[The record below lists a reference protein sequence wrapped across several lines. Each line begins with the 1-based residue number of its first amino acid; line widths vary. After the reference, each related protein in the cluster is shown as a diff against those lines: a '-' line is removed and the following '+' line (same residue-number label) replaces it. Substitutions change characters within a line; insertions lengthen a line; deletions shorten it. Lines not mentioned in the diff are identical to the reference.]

1 MATGSPA
8 EEIAS
13 PNASLAA
20 TLPAT
25 NKDSSKSGLTH
36 SLTIKL
42 DENNFLLWSQQVNG
56 VITAHNLHR
65 FVVNPQIPLQF
76 ASTEDRVSGK
86 NSDEYQQWL
95 IKDQTL
101 FTWLLST
108 LSDGVLPR
116 VLSCRHAHEVWDKI
130 HKYFN
135 SVLKSRARQLRSE
148 LKNTKKLSRSINEY
162 LLRIKTIVNSLT
174 AVGDFVSESE
184 QVDSILE
191 GLPEDFNSFVMMIY
205 SRFDTPTVEDVEALL
220 LLQEAQFEKFKQEL
234 ANPSVSA
241 NIAHTEVQSSESTY
255 EPESHEIGTEHYN
268 AVASRGRGRGKGRG
282 SKGRGKAP
290 ASNQGKVICQICGK
304 PNHDAVGCWY
314 RFDPQA
320 MKSNSRGNNVG
331 SSHRPPNFNPYM
343 RPSAHLA
350 MPQSHSPMFDMSAMS
365 SSAWYPDSGAS
376 HHLTFNPNNLSY
388 SMPYNGQD
396 QVMMGNGQGVS
407 INSLGHSNIISPRNP
422 NVQLSLKDL
431 LHVPTISKNLLSV
444 SKFAQDNNVIFEFHP
459 YTCFVKSQDSRQVL
473 LEGTVGADGLYQ
485 FKPFKFLPAHAGS
498 LDSTFISN
506 ANKSVNQVST
516 LPASFSQNNCNGNF
530 SALPNSFNSCNGNF
544 SALPNSFNSAICNN
558 TTSVVNS
565 DNNFHLWHLRLGHA
579 HSNAVKSVLKLCNV
593 SFHSI
598 IKVIHFLVF
607 IAVLAN
613 LIDYMPHF
621 LLLSTQNPL
630 RLCTVIFGAQHP
642 LSPIMVITIISL
654 LLTRTPNIH
663 GFIFSN
669 PKLMP

>member
-1 MATGSPA
+1 
-8 EEIAS
+8 
-13 PNASLAA
+13 
-20 TLPAT
+20 
-25 NKDSSKSGLTH
+25 
-36 SLTIKL
+36 
-42 DENNFLLWSQQVNG
+42 
-56 VITAHNLHR
+56 
-65 FVVNPQIPLQF
+65 
-76 ASTEDRVSGK
+76 
-86 NSDEYQQWL
+86 
-95 IKDQTL
+95 
-101 FTWLLST
+101 
-108 LSDGVLPR
+108 
-116 VLSCRHAHEVWDKI
+116 
-130 HKYFN
+130 
-135 SVLKSRARQLRSE
+135 
-148 LKNTKKLSRSINEY
+148 
-162 LLRIKTIVNSLT
+162 
-174 AVGDFVSESE
+174 
-184 QVDSILE
+184 
-191 GLPEDFNSFVMMIY
+191 
-205 SRFDTPTVEDVEALL
+205 
-220 LLQEAQFEKFKQEL
+220 
-234 ANPSVSA
+234 
-241 NIAHTEVQSSESTY
+241 
-255 EPESHEIGTEHYN
+255 
-268 AVASRGRGRGKGRG
+268 
-282 SKGRGKAP
+282 
-290 ASNQGKVICQICGK
+290 
-304 PNHDAVGCWY
+304 
-314 RFDPQA
+314 
-320 MKSNSRGNNVG
+320 
-331 SSHRPPNFNPYM
+331 M

-407 INSLGHSNIISPRNP
+407 INSLGHSNFISPRNP

-431 LHVPTISKNLLSV
+431 LHVPNISKNLLSV

-565 DNNFHLWHLRLGHA
+565 DNTFHLWHLRLGHA

-642 LSPIMVITIISL
+642 LSPIMVITIISP